1 MKKPKAVDLPNYGV
15 LECELEEKDISN
27 LWTLV
32 HKYAPNAK
40 WEGNRLLEIDQ
51 ENKQFSL
58 CDDDELFQ
66 KNVLMPATQTYFE
79 TYGTPY
85 KHKTTH
91 HHIPT
96 FNRFWCRVSKD
107 GDYQSIHDHQ
117 GIFTFV
123 VWLKIPFEGEEE
135 RQVQAGF
142 RPEAGDFV
150 LCYPDTCGQY
160 QKRSWVLGKR
170 AEGKMLFFPS
180 DLNHIV
186 YPHYTTTEYRVAL
199 AGDVAMNSM
208 APTEAINPDRKSA
221 LPTRNDFYYNKRL
234 KIQMYR

>member
-1 MKKPKAVDLPNYGV
+1 MKQPKAVDLPNYGV
-15 LECELEEKDISN
+15 LECELEEEDINN
-27 LWTLV
+27 LWKLV
-32 HKYAPNAK
+32 HKYSPNAK
-40 WEGNRLLEIDQ
+40 WEGNRLLEISQD
-51 ENKQFSL
+51 NKQFPL
-58 CDDDELFQ
+58 NDDDQLFQ
-66 KNVLMPATQTYFE
+66 NNVLMPATQAYFD
-79 TYGTPY
+79 TYGVPF

-91 HHIPT
+91 YHLPT
-96 FNRFWCRVSKD
+96 FSRFWCRVSKD

-135 RQVQAGF
+135 RMVQAGF
-142 RPEAGDFV
+142 RPEASDFV

-160 QKRSWVLGKR
+160 QKRSWVLGKG

-199 AGDVAMNSM
+199 AGDITINSM
-208 APTEAINPDRKSA
+208 MPTEPINPDRS
-221 LPTRNDFYYNKRL
+221 FE
-234 KIQMYR
+234 QMGSSGAVV

>member
-1 MKKPKAVDLPNYGV
+1 M
-15 LECELEEKDISN
+15 
-27 LWTLV
+27 WTLV
-32 HKYAPNAK
+32 HKYAPSAK

-51 ENKQFSL
+51 ENKQFAL

-66 KNVLMPATQTYFE
+66 NNVLMPAAQTYFE